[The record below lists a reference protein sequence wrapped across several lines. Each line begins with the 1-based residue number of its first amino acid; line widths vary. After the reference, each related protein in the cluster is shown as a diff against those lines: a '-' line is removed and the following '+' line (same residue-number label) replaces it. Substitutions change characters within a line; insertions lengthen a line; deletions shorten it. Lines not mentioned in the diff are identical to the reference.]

1 MTSFAEKA
9 HENLVVVRDSS
20 IVSPEFG
27 TQANPIV
34 IGDDLAPLDSASNPI
49 VIYVDEDHF
58 GSDVDTEIITTPEFW
73 ETLISGDF
81 AIPADEGEAIVL
93 YENPEDL
100 QSSKQSS
107 LDCFH
112 LDNKALKVAESSF
125 YTLQNCSGL
134 VAASS
139 EKRAKYGERQ
149 GFEAEEPREARHSP
163 EASMMTRTAVP
174 QETTD

>member
-1 MTSFAEKA
+1 
-9 HENLVVVRDSS
+9 VVVRDSS
-20 IVSPEFG
+20 IVSPESG

-34 IGDDLAPLDSASNPI
+34 ISDDLAPLGSASNPI
-49 VIYVDEDHF
+49 VIYVDEGWCRNGTDHF

-81 AIPADEGEAIVL
+81 AIPADEGEAVVRTPIRSLVC
-93 YENPEDL
+93 ENPEDL

-112 LDNKALKVAESSF
+112 LDKKALKVAESSF
-125 YTLQNCSGL
+125 HTLQNCSSL

-139 EKRAKYGERQ
+139 AYVENGHTGTLCRRLFVDVVLTMSRKRAKYGERQ
-149 GFEAEEPREARHSP
+149 GF
-163 EASMMTRTAVP
+163 
-174 QETTD
+174 